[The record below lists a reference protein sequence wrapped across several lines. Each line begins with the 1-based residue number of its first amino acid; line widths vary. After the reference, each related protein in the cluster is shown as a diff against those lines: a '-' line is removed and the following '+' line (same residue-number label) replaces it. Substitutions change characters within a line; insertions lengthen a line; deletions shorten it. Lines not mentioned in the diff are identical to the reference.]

1 MGDKLVGATVLVYDA
16 ALPGKEFRDQVAL
29 KGFILGGETAVDGAA
44 DVGQIVPGA
53 QSVAPIGQPKGG
65 IESLYSAEFFLKPF
79 LEQSL
84 GAGGT
89 GVVGLCLIVQ
99 LEANHVLIG
108 HGCLQKPSDDNFT
121 VAAVAGVREIHQLTV
136 AVAARA
142 VMGLGQNIG
151 VLPSQP
157 GGDRV
162 GRCADDDLNVMAA
175 GSLQYSV

>member
-1 MGDKLVGATVLVYDA
+1 HSHGLGGVELVGVGLKSPGVVAPGVVKVMGDELVGTTIFVYDA
-16 ALPGKEFRDQVAL
+16 ALPGKKFRDQMAL

-99 LEANHVLIG
+99 LEA
-108 HGCLQKPSDDNFT
+108 
-121 VAAVAGVREIHQLTV
+121 
-136 AVAARA
+136 
-142 VMGLGQNIG
+142 
-151 VLPSQP
+151 
-157 GGDRV
+157 
-162 GRCADDDLNVMAA
+162 
-175 GSLQYSV
+175 